1 LELIAETNILK
12 FKVELV
18 HVVRNLCPERQTL
31 VKDEAPPVQGMSWK
45 STNSHIHTPLGTI
58 QMYLAARQLQ
68 VQILHLYA
76 QMHEPVYCSRLL
88 REVNFRE
95 FALRVDSYAKK
106 HAALCSIRQHQMSI
120 VICPCMLAYCSTTLL
135 SRRRLLLLLFFFYA
149 KNRGSN

>member
-1 LELIAETNILK
+1 
-12 FKVELV
+12 V

-45 STNSHIHTPLGTI
+45 STGSHIYTPLGTI

-68 VQILHLYA
+68 VQVLHLYA

-95 FALRVDSYAKK
+95 FALRVDSCAKK
-106 HAALCSIRQHQMSI
+106 HATSDVNCDLCMHAC
-120 VICPCMLAYCSTTLL
+120 V
-135 SRRRLLLLLFFFYA
+135 LFYDPFVTSSSFFSSFFYA
-149 KNRGSN
+149 ETRGSN

>member
-12 FKVELV
+12 FKLRVELV

-45 STNSHIHTPLGTI
+45 STNSHIYTPLGTI

-76 QMHEPVYCSRLL
+76 QMHEPVHCSRLL
-88 REVNFRE
+88 RLERSQ
-95 FALRVDSYAKK
+95 LSRVCTKK
-106 HAALCSIRQHQMSI
+106 HAALCSIRCQ
-120 VICPCMLAYCSTTLL
+120 L
-135 SRRRLLLLLFFFYA
+135 
-149 KNRGSN
+149 

>member
-1 LELIAETNILK
+1 
-12 FKVELV
+12 V

-76 QMHEPVYCSRLL
+76 QMHEPVHCSRLL
-88 REVNFRE
+88 RMRLERSQ
-95 FALRVDSYAKK
+95 LSRVCTKSGFLCQKA
-106 HAALCSIRQHQMSI
+106 CSIMQHQMSI
-120 VICPCMLAYCSTTLL
+120 VICACMLAYCSTTLL
-135 SRRRLLLLLFFFYA
+135 SRLLLLLFFFYA